1 MEPTEENIRVWD
13 EVHRRIAEGPDE
25 VTLPEVVRER
35 LPNLESRHVLHLN
48 CGEGEQTVELAALG
62 ALVTGVDPSD
72 EALTVARRRDPAVA
86 WVQAHPESLPL
97 ELQRGRFHLVYATG
111 LAVHKRAI
119 EASARGIEKALRPG
133 GYLLLH
139 EPHPV
144 AAHVD
149 TLGRW
154 REDYFDVGA
163 ARMGELLTALGQ
175 AGLALRR
182 LEEFPLPKPQDR
194 VPGELLLVARKLA

>member
-13 EVHRRIAEGPDE
+13 ELHRRLSQQPDE
-25 VTLPEVVRER
+25 PTLPDLVRER
-35 LPNLESRHVLHLN
+35 LPNLEGRHVLHVN
-48 CGEGEQTVELAALG
+48 CGDGAETVELAALG
-62 ALVTGVDPSD
+62 ALVTGVDPS
-72 EALTVARRRDPAVA
+72 EQALTVARRRDPAVA

-111 LAVHKRAI
+111 LAIHRRAI
-119 EASARGIEKALRPG
+119 EASMRGIEGALRPG

-139 EPHPV
+139 APHPV

-149 TLGRW
+149 ALGHW
-154 REDYFDVGA
+154 RADYFEPGA
-163 ARMGELLTALGQ
+163 PRLGELLTALGQ
-175 AGLALRR
+175 AGLVLRR

-194 VPGELLLVARKLA
+194 VPGGLLLVAKKPG

>member
-13 EVHRRIAEGPDE
+13 EVHRRLAERPEAPPLPDI
-25 VTLPEVVRER
+25 VRER
-35 LPNLESRHVLHLN
+35 LPRLDGRHVLHLN
-48 CGEGEQTVELAALG
+48 CGDGAQTVELATLG

-72 EALTVARRRDPAVA
+72 EALTVARRRDPTVA
-86 WVQAHPESLPL
+86 WVQAHPEALPL

-111 LAVHKRAI
+111 LAAHKRAI
-119 EASARGIEKALRPG
+119 EASARGIEGALRPG

-149 TLGRW
+149 AIGHW
-154 REDYFDVGA
+154 RESYFDVGS
-163 ARMGELLTALGQ
+163 ARLGELLTALGQ
-175 AGLALRR
+175 AGLVLRR

-194 VPGELLLVARKLA
+194 VPGELLLVARKPG